1 MSENYFLIEDF
12 LQMLSAEKG
21 LAENTLEAYGRD
33 LRLFAEYLE
42 EQNSKNLDKVST
54 QDIKNYMEYLN
65 NHAYEARSQSRKLSA
80 IKEFYGFLFSE
91 NSIKENPAL
100 MIDAPKNKKALPKYL
115 SKDEVLKLIDTAQK
129 DTSPKGVR
137 LYAMVEMLYATGMRV
152 SELVGL
158 PLAAVVYQRDFIT
171 IKGKGN
177 KERLVPMG
185 EAAQKA
191 IKAYLEV
198 RERFLR
204 KGRDSKWLFPAP
216 AKQGFWPRDSFF
228 KALKKLAIVAGVNPL
243 KVSPHVLRHSFAS
256 HLVDNNADLRSVQQM
271 LGHENITT
279 TEIYTH
285 IMEEKLRSLVTE
297 HHPLKDINL
306 NKLKSKKT

>member
-21 LAENTLEAYGRD
+21 LAANTLEAYGRD
-33 LRLFAEYLE
+33 LRLFADFLE
-42 EQNSKNLDKVST
+42 NKNLDRVSA
-54 QDIKNYMEYLN
+54 QDIKDYLQFLN
-65 NHAYEARSQSRKLSA
+65 KQAYEARSQSRKLSA
-80 IKEFYGFLFSE
+80 IKEFYGFLYSE
-91 NSIKENPAL
+91 NNIKENPAL
-100 MIDAPKNKKALPKYL
+100 MIDAPKNKKSLPKYL
-115 SKDEVLKLIDTAQK
+115 SKEEVLKLIETAMA
-129 DTSPKGVR
+129 DTSPKGFR
-137 LYAMVEMLYATGMRV
+137 LYTMVEILYATGMRV

-171 IKGKGN
+171 VKGKGN

-185 EAAQKA
+185 EAAQNA
-191 IKAYLEV
+191 IKAYLEL
-198 RERFLR
+198 RDRFLR

-216 AKQGFWPRDSFF
+216 SKTGFWPRDSFF
-228 KALKKLAIVAGVNPL
+228 KALKKLAIKAGINPL

-256 HLVDNNADLRSVQQM
+256 HLVENNADLRSVQQM

-297 HHPLKDINL
+297 HHPLKDLNL
-306 NKLKSKKT
+306 QKLKSQK